1 MEAEQSLSSIAL
13 SAAATIESVSK
24 VVVLISLSLLLPQ
37 PSSPKTIQPFSVSH
51 PSRTEDLYR
60 NSTYSIILAVIN
72 LIETNPH
79 LAKTQIWKHSTMV
92 AVYLN

>member
-1 MEAEQSLSSIAL
+1 MGAAQSLSSIAL
-13 SAAATIESVSK
+13 SAAATIESVLTA
-24 VVVLISLSLLLPQ
+24 VVLIFLFLPLPR
-37 PSSPKTIQPFSVSH
+37 PSSMKTIQPFSVSH

-60 NSTYSIILAVIN
+60 NSIYSIILAVIN

-92 AVYLN
+92 AAYLN